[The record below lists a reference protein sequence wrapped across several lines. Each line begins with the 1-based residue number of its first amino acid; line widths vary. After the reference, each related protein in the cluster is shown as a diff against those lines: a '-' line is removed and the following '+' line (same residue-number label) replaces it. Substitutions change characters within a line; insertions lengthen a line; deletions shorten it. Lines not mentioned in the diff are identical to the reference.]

1 MLRKRIT
8 RATILFGVAWLLTA
22 PVGPEALAAGEVVRL
37 RVVPE
42 ETRIDFVNG
51 YSFLSHHLKIGGEIT
66 GRLNV
71 RSGDAGAALTD
82 PIRWVWVEI
91 VIDPRSLDTGNR
103 WRDEVLRK
111 EYLDVEKYPEIRV
124 RLTRVTDVR
133 GPLSAREGR
142 DQSLEGRLTLHGV
155 TREVVAKARG
165 VSKDRRVA
173 VDGETTVQMTSFGM
187 KLPELPPFLRARDEV
202 NVRFHVVLERHE
214 EE

>member
-1 MLRKRIT
+1 MPRTRIT
-8 RATILFGVAWLLTA
+8 RATVLFWVAWLLTRL
-22 PVGPEALAAGEVVRL
+22 VGQEALALEEVARL
-37 RVVPE
+37 RIVPE
-42 ETRIDFVNG
+42 ETRVDFVDG
-51 YSFLSHHLKIGGEIT
+51 YSFLSHHLKIGGEVT

-71 RSGDAGAALTD
+71 RSGDAGATLTD
-82 PIRWVWVEI
+82 PIRWAWAEI

-111 EYLDVEKYPEIRV
+111 EYFEVEKYPEIRM

-133 GPLSAREGR
+133 GPPSTREGS

-155 TREVVAKARG
+155 TREVVTKARG
-165 VSKDRRVA
+165 VRKDRRVV

-202 NVRFHVVLERHE
+202 NVKFHVVLERYE